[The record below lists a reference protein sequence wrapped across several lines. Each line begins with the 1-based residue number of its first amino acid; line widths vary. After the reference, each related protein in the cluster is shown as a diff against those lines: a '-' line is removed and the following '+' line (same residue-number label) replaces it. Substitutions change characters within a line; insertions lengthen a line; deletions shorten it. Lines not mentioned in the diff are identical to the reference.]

1 MAAEVRLE
9 EPEGPAPPPPGADLP
24 GAAWQEVAR
33 RSHVREVVSLART
46 CRGLSAWLRGNAPL
60 WAALLERD
68 YGAAA
73 SQQPQAAYLGW
84 KKLYRELHGREAAV
98 WAQARGEA
106 LQAPSA
112 PSSLASGAQPPLLA
126 VASNSRVVAAG
137 RGDGYLKTFTRE
149 RRAGRPQVRGLPPPP
164 RFPGPFPARPRG
176 LTAGSGRTQWAPYEA
191 MDSRAAHWP
200 EMVLALAVTR
210 EHAVSCGRRSL
221 SVHRLDDGLEV
232 LRLATGAAGG
242 GARTDSGR
250 RHSIAHS
257 HAAGRGGR
265 PVNKV
270 LAREDAGGAQ
280 LELLDAG
287 EDGTCRLYDAA
298 RGGREVLGGEGL
310 VGHVG
315 AVYAAAWGPRPR
327 TVLTGGFDGTVRL
340 WDLRHGGEVAG
351 PGADADRPGG
361 GSWGPVFSLAARR
374 GSPLLYSGHG
384 DGAVRV
390 WDVRAGAA
398 GFPVPGPSR
407 RRLTTRG
414 VPCRCG
420 GRARSAPSGA
430 TRGGWRR
437 SRWGPRSWPAP
448 AGTARCGCGT

>member
-1 MAAEVRLE
+1 
-9 EPEGPAPPPPGADLP
+9 
-24 GAAWQEVAR
+24 
-33 RSHVREVVSLART
+33 
-46 CRGLSAWLRGNAPL
+46 
-60 WAALLERD
+60 
-68 YGAAA
+68 
-73 SQQPQAAYLGW
+73 
-84 KKLYRELHGREAAV
+84 
-98 WAQARGEA
+98 
-106 LQAPSA
+106 
-112 PSSLASGAQPPLLA
+112 
-126 VASNSRVVAAG
+126 
-137 RGDGYLKTFTRE
+137 
-149 RRAGRPQVRGLPPPP
+149 
-164 RFPGPFPARPRG
+164 
-176 LTAGSGRTQWAPYEA
+176 

-257 HAAGRGGR
+257 HAASRGGR

-270 LAREDAGGAQ
+270 LAREDVGAQ

-298 RGGREVLGGEGL
+298 RLPPGGQEVLGGEGL

-315 AVYAAAWGPRPR
+315 PVYALAWGPQPR

-340 WDLRHGGEVAG
+340 WDLRHGREVAG

-390 WDVRAGAA
+390 WDVRVGAVYFCVALPQVADLFRGVQMRKKGALGTLRGHTRWVETLALGPKVLASAGGDCTVRLWDLKRLEAA
-398 GFPVPGPSR
+398 GGEGLPAATWRVHAAPVMQACFHGPDSLVSASLDGGCLSHNLDDLDRPDAGGDGPFP
-407 RRLTTRG
+407 
-414 VPCRCG
+414 G
-420 GRARSAPSGA
+420 GRWPKLTRLGA
-430 TRGGWRR
+430 TGARTGFEHRERMLRHFLPAWR
-437 SRWGPRSWPAP
+437 PPEQ
-448 AGTARCGCGT
+448 T